1 MSKSRFSDPYNCIQC
16 GEEVSGD
23 DDFDDGDTRW
33 INEEPSGYLYPGYPG
48 DPVCV
53 ECYLLGPSVSSR
65 PDTVEE
71 AND

>member
-1 MSKSRFSDPYNCIQC
+1 MSKSRFSDQITCIQC
-16 GEEVSGD
+16 GKELA
-23 DDFDDGDTRW
+23 DDGDTIW
-33 INEEPSGYLYPGYPG
+33 INEEPPGYLYPGYPG

-53 ECYLLGPSVSSR
+53 ECYLLGPSRSAR